1 MRTDANCRVIL
12 ALAQSILEALG
23 SRESI
28 QPASRHEPVLLHEV
42 SVLTLCPLG

>member
-1 MRTDANCRVIL
+1 MRTDAKSGVIL

-28 QPASRHEPVLLHEV
+28 HPASRHEPAHAEV